1 MGIHSINIFTYFD
14 YVIVIEE
21 CILYIYILSVLG
33 SSLFIIAI
41 VVIMINGFWTYTYSY
56 ILYIV
61 AFIFAYEQRLPS
73 VQTYMHV
80 STMHI
85 FTYTPVHCY
94 CRCCWRKESC
104 TTKDVQDPVNNVINY
119 LSTGAGFQAS
129 TVPHKVFTC
138 ATEEWIQIHKI
149 VSSKFF

>member
-1 MGIHSINIFTYFD
+1 MYI
-14 YVIVIEE
+14 
-21 CILYIYILSVLG
+21 YIYILSVLG

-104 TTKDVQDPVNNVINY
+104 TRRDVQDPVNNVINY
-119 LSTGAGFQAS
+119 QHHLVNRIPSINSNTRTIVELDWFLFLTITGLEEKNP
-129 TVPHKVFTC
+129 TWYPKKVVF
-138 ATEEWIQIHKI
+138 W
-149 VSSKFF
+149 